1 MAELKTDPLVSG
13 AWLASRLGDPAVAIL
28 DATWFMP
35 GTERDA
41 RAEYC
46 AGHIPGA
53 AFFDID
59 AVSDHSSD
67 LPHMLAPPS
76 DFEDAMRGLGINAA
90 ATVVVYDAQGLF
102 SAPRVWWNF
111 RAMGHESVFV
121 LDGGLPAWV
130 AEGRPLESG
139 DEPRSP
145 GDFRAVV
152 EPSLVR
158 DITAVVEAIEIG
170 LPQLVDA
177 RPPGRFAGHTPEP
190 RVGLRSGHMPGALNL
205 PYAQVLENGRLASQA
220 RLASLFN
227 EAGVDLEA
235 PIITTCGSGIS
246 AAVLALALAR
256 LGRTDV
262 AIYDGSWT
270 EWGAAPGVQ
279 VVQDPLPVS

>member
-1 MAELKTDPLVSG
+1 
-13 AWLASRLGDPAVAIL
+13 
-28 DATWFMP
+28 
-35 GTERDA
+35 
-41 RAEYC
+41 
-46 AGHIPGA
+46 
-53 AFFDID
+53 
-59 AVSDHSSD
+59 
-67 LPHMLAPPS
+67 
-76 DFEDAMRGLGINAA
+76 
-90 ATVVVYDAQGLF
+90 
-102 SAPRVWWNF
+102 
-111 RAMGHESVFV
+111 
-121 LDGGLPAWV
+121 
-130 AEGRPLESG
+130 
-139 DEPRSP
+139 
-145 GDFRAVV
+145 
-152 EPSLVR
+152 
-158 DITAVVEAIEIG
+158 